1 MKEPFVM
8 IEELLC
14 LKRTV
19 PTKKNVNSDVRVI
32 RNAFSHPE
40 AIDKYYH
47 YELKIGD
54 TTEIFDH
61 KRLVHYNSMIAAKCS
76 VVIGLSMILRNLV
89 LYRCELKHRKPWTNR
104 WI

>member
-1 MKEPFVM
+1 M